1 MNTKDTAHRKTAAE
15 LRIRRTMDA
24 LEKNN
29 MCAYYAETCE
39 DAVKIAKDLLSAG
52 DIISCGGSVTLDETG
67 VKDLMRSGEYE
78 FLDRDDAKTPEAREE
93 LYRKVFSAD
102 AFLTSTNAVTE
113 HGELYNVD
121 GNGNRVAAM
130 LFGPK
135 KVLVFAGYNKIVRDI
150 EDAAKRVK
158 SCATPANALR
168 LGLSTPCTHGACP
181 GTDGALCDGCR
192 SENRICAMYTVL
204 ARQRTKGR
212 IHVIL
217 IGEEVGY

>member
-1 MNTKDTAHRKTAAE
+1 MNTQDTVHRKSAAE
-15 LRIRRTMDA
+15 LRIRRVMDA

-29 MCAYYAETCE
+29 MQAYYAPTCA
-39 DAVKIAKDLLSAG
+39 DAVKIAKELLQPG
-52 DIISCGGSVTLDETG
+52 DVISCGGD
-67 VKDLMRSGEYE
+67 YE
-78 FLDRDDAKTPEAREE
+78 FLDRTAVKTPEEREK
-93 LYRKVFSAD
+93 LYREVFSSD
-102 AFLTSTNAVTE
+102 VFLTGTNAVTE

-135 KVLVFAGYNKIVRDI
+135 KVLVFAGCNKIVRDI
-150 EDAAKRVK
+150 DDAAKRVK
-158 SCATPANALR
+158 SCATPANAMR
-168 LGLSTPCTHGACP
+168 LNLDTPCTHGACP
-181 GTDGALCDGCR
+181 GTDGELCAGCR

-204 ARQRTKGR
+204 ARQRVKGR

>member
-1 MNTKDTAHRKTAAE
+1 MNTQDTVHRKSAAE
-15 LRIRRTMDA
+15 LRIRRVMDA

-29 MCAYYAETCE
+29 MQAYYASTCA
-39 DAVKIAKDLLSAG
+39 DAVKIAKELLQPG
-52 DIISCGGSVTLDETG
+52 DVISCGG
-67 VKDLMRSGEYE
+67 
-78 FLDRDDAKTPEAREE
+78 
-93 LYRKVFSAD
+93 
-102 AFLTSTNAVTE
+102 AVTE

-135 KVLVFAGYNKIVRDI
+135 KVLVFAGCNKIVRDI
-150 EDAAKRVK
+150 DDAAKRVK
-158 SCATPANALR
+158 SCATPANAMR
-168 LGLSTPCTHGACP
+168 LNLDTPCTHGACP
-181 GTDGALCDGCR
+181 GTDGELCAGCR

-204 ARQRTKGR
+204 ARQRVKGR